1 MSGGLFDWVG
11 EVVTEI
17 GSEIAEAL
25 GFDDAAGSNSGEAQA
40 TTTSRSQEIGR
51 ASYEKGEKFEED
63 TEEKLAKFGF
73 NAVQVPRNFLYNETC
88 EQYGRP
94 TQIDVTIDDNNDN
107 EVAIIECKSYTSK
120 WNNDEA
126 VDQAK
131 RLVHVANE
139 RGIPLIFSTPDGTTD
154 CFGSRV
160 KEVLN
165 ETQCF
170 VISPDN
176 IFFADPSDVKENG
189 ITLGLPPEIKPH
201 WNSNSSDSGGE
212 SLSSDGGGESLLGGF
227 ISSFVGFFGSSPDS
241 ESSDTSDSNSS
252 DSGDSGGSW
261 DLFGNWF
268 DDSSDSESSDNSD
281 SESSDNS
288 DSNNSDSG
296 DSGNSWFGGLF
307 GDSSDSESSDS
318 SDSSSSD
325 SDSSYSSDSGSSYSS
340 DSGSSDYGDSGG
352 SWDLFGASSDSE
364 SSDSSDCSS
373 SDSDSSY
380 SSDSDSSYGSDSD
393 SSYSSDSDSSY
404 SSDSDSSYSSDS
416 GSSDYGSGDYGDSG
430 GSDSSSSSSDSW
442 W

>member
-40 TTTSRSQEIGR
+40 TTTSRSQQIGR

-63 TEEKLAKFGF
+63 TEEKLARFGL
-73 NAVQVPRNFLYNETC
+73 NAVLVPRNFLYNETF

-94 TQIDVTIDDNNDN
+94 TQVDVTIDDNNDN

-139 RGIPLIFSTPDGTTD
+139 RGIPLIFSTPDGTTN

-189 ITLGLPPEIKPH
+189 ITLGLPPEIKSH
-201 WNSNSSDSGGE
+201 WNSSSSDSGGE

-227 ISSFVGFFGSSPDS
+227 ISSFVGFFGSSPNS

-252 DSGDSGGSW
+252 DSGDSDGSW
-261 DLFGNWF
+261 FGNLFG
-268 DDSSDSESSDNSD
+268 DSSD

-307 GDSSDSESSDS
+307 GNSSDSESSDS

-340 DSGSSDYGDSGG
+340 DYGSSDYGSSGG
-352 SWDLFGASSDSE
+352 SWDLFGGSSDSQ
-364 SSDSSDCSS
+364 SSDSYDCSGSDSDSSYS

-380 SSDSDSSYGSDSD
+380 SSDSDSSYSSDSD

-416 GSSDYGSGDYGDSG
+416 GSSDCGSGDYGDSG

-442 W
+442 

>member
-11 EVVTEI
+11 EVIAEI
-17 GSEIAEAL
+17 GSELAEAF
-25 GFDDAAGSNSGEAQA
+25 GSDDAAGSNSGQAQE
-40 TTTSRSQEIGR
+40 TTPSRNQERGR
-51 ASYEKGEKFEED
+51 ASYLQGQDLERYTEQQLDEFGLNAIWDKNNLVYDETLEEYGK
-63 TEEKLAKFGF
+63 TT
-73 NAVQVPRNFLYNETC
+73 QV
-88 EQYGRP
+88 
-94 TQIDVTIDDNNDN
+94 DVLIRDGNDN
-107 EVAIIECKSYTSK
+107 EVAIIECKAYTSK
-120 WNNDEA
+120 WNNDDA
-126 VDQAK
+126 VDQAR
-131 RLVHVANE
+131 RLVSLANE
-139 RGIPLIFSTPDGTTD
+139 RGIPLIFSTSDGTTD

-189 ITLGLPPEIKPH
+189 ITLGLPPEIKSH

-212 SLSSDGGGESLLGGF
+212 SLSSDAGGEALLGGL

-241 ESSDTSDSNSS
+241 ELSDNYDSNSS
-252 DSGDSGGSW
+252 DSGDSDGSW
-261 DLFGNWF
+261 FGNLFG
-268 DDSSDSESSDNSD
+268 DSSN

-296 DSGNSWFGGLF
+296 DSGGSWFSGLF

-318 SDSSSSD
+318 SDCNNSD

-340 DSGSSDYGDSGG
+340 DSGSSDYANSGG
-352 SWDLFGASSDSE
+352 SWDLFGGSSDSE

-380 SSDSDSSYGSDSD
+380 SSDSDSSYSSDSD
-393 SSYSSDSDSSY
+393 SSYSSASDSSY

>member
-11 EVVTEI
+11 EVIAEI
-17 GSEIAEAL
+17 GSEIAEAF
-25 GFDDAAGSNSGEAQA
+25 GSDDAAGSNLGEAQA

-63 TEEKLAKFGF
+63 TEEKLAIFGF
-73 NAVQVPRNFLYNETC
+73 NAVQVPRNFLYNETF

-94 TQIDVTIDDNNDN
+94 TQVDVTIDDNNDN

-212 SLSSDGGGESLLGGF
+212 SSSSDGGGESLLGGF

-252 DSGDSGGSW
+252 YSGDSDGSW
-261 DLFGNWF
+261 FGNLF
-268 DDSSDSESSDNSD
+268 RDSSD

-296 DSGNSWFGGLF
+296 DSDNSWFGGLF
-307 GDSSDSESSDS
+307 GDSSDSESNDS
-318 SDSSSSD
+318 SDCSSSD

-352 SWDLFGASSDSE
+352 SWDLFGGSSDSE
-364 SSDSSDCSS
+364 SSDSYDCS
-373 SDSDSSY
+373 
-380 SSDSDSSYGSDSD
+380 GSDSD

-416 GSSDYGSGDYGDSG
+416 DSSYGSDSGNSDSGSGDYGDSG